1 MNDHG
6 TRPRDYG
13 HDLLFGSFVTPTAQ
27 DPDAVV
33 RLAVASEEA
42 GLDLVT
48 FQDHPYQAGF
58 LDTWTLLTWVAA
70 RTERIHLAGNVLNLP
85 LRQPAVLARSAASL
99 DLLSGGRVAL
109 GLGAGGFW
117 DAIEAMGGTRLTP
130 GESVDA
136 LQEALEIVRGIWATG
151 ERAALRVEGTHHR
164 VRGAKRGPAPAHD
177 IPIWVGAYK
186 PRMLRL
192 VGSRADGWLP
202 SLPYLRS
209 FEDLDRGNAVI
220 DAAATAAG
228 RDPGAV
234 RRLLNIT
241 PAELDVEVLT
251 RLALEHGVSG
261 FIAMGDDPRP
271 LARLGREVAPAVRD
285 AVAAARAER
294 ARAGIVEP
302 GPAGRTHTGNHSDDA
317 PGGAAAPAEPLRS
330 SGHAGVTARIND
342 AAPSPARATEAT
354 EVTAPS
360 AAKAVPGVTPT
371 PDDGVRHAS
380 RSVWREDDRPTAPP
394 PPPGTTHS
402 PNGRA
407 VAQHLVD
414 VHDHLRSELTELR
427 RVTEQVLDGALD
439 AGSARSA
446 INAMTLRQNAWVLG
460 AYCATYC
467 RTVTGHHTLEDRS
480 ILPYLR
486 RVEPGLEPVV
496 DRLQAEHVD
505 IHHVLEDVDAA
516 LVRFVSDDDGAAV
529 LREAVDLLTDVLL
542 SHLSYEE
549 RELIEPLAR
558 FGMAPGQV

>member
-1 MNDHG
+1 M
-6 TRPRDYG
+6 TDYG
-13 HDLLFGSFVTPTAQ
+13 HHLLFGSFVTPTAQ

-33 RLAVASEEA
+33 GLAVASEEA

-48 FQDHPYQAGF
+48 FQDHPYQAAF

-70 RTERIHLAGNVLNLP
+70 RTDRIHLAGNVLNLP

-117 DAIEAMGGTRLTP
+117 DAIEAMGGTRLAA
-130 GESVDA
+130 GEAVDA
-136 LQEALEIVRGIWATG
+136 LEEALEIVRGIWAAD
-151 ERAALRVEGTHHR
+151 ERSTLRVDGEHHR

-177 IPIWVGAYK
+177 IPIWLGAYK

-192 VGSRADGWLP
+192 VGARADGWLP

-209 FEDLDRGNAVI
+209 LDDLDRGNDVI

-228 RDPGAV
+228 RDPRAV

-241 PAELDVEVLT
+241 PAEVDVETLT
-251 RLALEHGVSG
+251 RLALDHGVSG
-261 FIAMGDDPRP
+261 FIAMGDDPRA
-271 LARLGREVAPAVRD
+271 LVRLGRDIAPAVRD
-285 AVAAARAER
+285 AVAAARSRRAE
-294 ARAGIVEP
+294 AAADPLPPSG
-302 GPAGRTHTGNHSDDA
+302 GADDA
-317 PGGAAAPAEPLRS
+317 PLEGTAPVETLRS
-330 SGHAGVTARIND
+330 ADHVRVTARAD
-342 AAPSPARATEAT
+342 GSSAAGGPGAPSSPDR
-354 EVTAPS
+354 
-360 AAKAVPGVTPT
+360 KAVPGVTPT

-380 RSVWREDDRPTAPP
+380 RSVWREEDRPTAPP

-402 PNGRA
+402 PTGRA

-414 VHDHLRSELTELR
+414 VHDHLRSELAELR
-427 RVTEQVLDGALD
+427 RVAEQVLDGALD
-439 AGSARSA
+439 AGAARSA

-467 RTVTGHHTLEDRS
+467 RTVTGHHTLEDQNF
-480 ILPYLR
+480 LPYLR
-486 RVEPGLEPVV
+486 RVEPGLAPVV

-516 LVRFVSDDDGAAV
+516 LVRFVTDDDGAAV

-549 RELIEPLAR
+549 HELVEPLAR
-558 FGMAPGQV
+558 YGMAPGQV

>member
-1 MNDHG
+1 M
-6 TRPRDYG
+6 TDYG
-13 HDLLFGSFVTPTAQ
+13 HDLLFGSFVTPSAQ

-33 RLAVASEEA
+33 GLAVASEEA

-48 FQDHPYQAGF
+48 FQDHPYQAAF

-70 RTERIHLAGNVLNLP
+70 RTERIHLAGNVLNVP

-136 LQEALEIVRGIWATG
+136 LEEALEIVRGIWAAD
-151 ERAALRVEGTHHR
+151 ERAALRVDGTHHR

-177 IPIWVGAYK
+177 IPIWLGAYK

-209 FEDLDRGNAVI
+209 LGALDRGNEVI

-228 RDPGAV
+228 RDPRAV

-261 FIAMGDDPRP
+261 FIAMGDDQRA
-271 LARLGREVAPAVRD
+271 LSRLGREIAPAVRD
-285 AVAAARAER
+285 TVAAARGGPAEHRPGTTESLRSPER
-294 ARAGIVEP
+294 AR
-302 GPAGRTHTGNHSDDA
+302 
-317 PGGAAAPAEPLRS
+317 
-330 SGHAGVTARIND
+330 VTARVD
-342 AAPSPARATEAT
+342 GSPPS
-354 EVTAPS
+354 S
-360 AAKAVPGVTPT
+360 AKAVPGVTPT

-402 PNGRA
+402 PTGRA

-414 VHDHLRSELTELR
+414 VHDHLRGELTELR
-427 RVTEQVLDGALD
+427 RVTAEVLDGALD
-439 AGSARSA
+439 AGAARSA
-446 INAMTLRQNAWVLG
+446 VNAMTLRQNAWVLG

-505 IHHVLEDVDAA
+505 IHHVLEDVDTA

-549 RELIEPLAR
+549 RELVEPLAR